1 MANIIFPN
9 KALTVNPLKVSQS
22 MGASLAF
29 FGINRCLPLEH
40 GAQGCT
46 AFSRVFFTRHFRE
59 PIPLQ
64 TTAMDHAVTVM
75 GADANIIEA
84 LKTISER
91 NQPEVIGLVTT
102 GLSETLGADI
112 LGSIRD
118 FRGAYRQYAQVAVV
132 PVSTPDTLGCLETGF
147 AAAVEAL
154 IATLVPESCFPGR
167 RPHQV
172 NVLLPSMLT
181 PGDVE
186 AVGDWISAFGLQPV
200 LLPDLGDSLDG
211 HIEQLGFSTI
221 TTGGT
226 DRSRIATMGESVA
239 TLVIG
244 SSLNKAADLLKL
256 RTGVPDYRFSGLMGL
271 DACDDFTATLS
282 AISCKPPPL
291 QIIRR
296 RAQLLDA
303 MVDCHLQFGGI
314 KVAIAADP
322 ELLGTLIHFFKDLS
336 IEVPIAVSPV
346 RSETLADLPMDTVI
360 VGDLEDLEQGVR
372 EYGADLLVTNSH
384 GADLARQLGI
394 PLLRAGF
401 PLYDCFGG
409 FARRWIGYPG
419 SRQILFDIA
428 NLIAWQRREI
438 TPYHSVYRQ
447 SAMRTEEVS
456 ANHSPT
462 AFMH

>member
-1 MANIIFPN
+1 MTNIIFPN

-64 TTAMDHAVTVM
+64 TTAIDHAVTVM
-75 GADANIIEA
+75 GADANVVEA

-91 NQPEVIGLVTT
+91 NQPDLIGLVTT
-102 GLSETLGADI
+102 GLSETQGSNI
-112 LGSIRD
+112 LGSITE
-118 FRGAYRQYAQVAVV
+118 FRAAYPQYAQVAVV
-132 PVSTPDTLGCLETGF
+132 PVNTPDTLGCLETGF
-147 AAAVEAL
+147 AAAVEAI
-154 IATLVPESCFPGR
+154 IATLVPESRISGR
-167 RPHQV
+167 KSKQV
-172 NVLLPSMLT
+172 NVLLSSMFT

-186 AVGDWISAFGLQPV
+186 TVMEWVSAFGLQPV

-211 HIEQLGFSTI
+211 HIEQLGFSTL

-244 SSLNKAADLLKL
+244 ASLNKAADLLKN
-256 RTGVPDYRFSGLMGL
+256 RTGVQDYRFSGLMGL

-282 AISCKPPPL
+282 AISGKQVPR
-291 QIIRR
+291 QIVRQ

-314 KVAIAADP
+314 QVAVAADP
-322 ELLGTLIHFFKDLS
+322 ELLGMLIRFFKDLG
-336 IEVPIAVSPV
+336 VGVLTAVSSI
-346 RSETLADLPMDTVI
+346 RSETLTDLPVDRVV

-372 EYGADLLVTNSH
+372 EHGADLLVTNSH
-384 GADLARQLGI
+384 GAELARQLGI
-394 PLLRAGF
+394 PLLRSGF
-401 PLYDCFGG
+401 PLYDRYGG
-409 FARRWIGYPG
+409 FARRWIGYAG
-419 SRQILFDIA
+419 SRQILFDVA
-428 NLIAWQRREI
+428 NLIAWQRHEI
-438 TPYHSVYRQ
+438 KPYHSIYRQ
-447 SAMRTEEVS
+447 GASQALE
-456 ANHSPT
+456 AAAHHSQA